1 MTGRRSESVAT
12 DFDAIYAATAPRL
25 VGQLYLLIGDLS
37 EAQDCVQEAFAR
49 AWLRW
54 DSLTDGRGDP
64 VGWVKTTAYRLAV
77 SHWRHWKSGLKAL
90 RKHGAP
96 ADAPGPSPD
105 AVALRHALAQLPKA
119 QRVALV
125 LHHLNDMRVEDV
137 ARELRVSP
145 GTVKARLSRGRAAL
159 AVLLADWHTDV
170 LTTEDSRV

>member
-1 MTGRRSESVAT
+1 MTGRRPESAAT

-77 SHWRHWKSGLKAL
+77 SHWRH
-90 RKHGAP
+90 
-96 ADAPGPSPD
+96 
-105 AVALRHALAQLPKA
+105 
-119 QRVALV
+119 
-125 LHHLNDMRVEDV
+125 
-137 ARELRVSP
+137 
-145 GTVKARLSRGRAAL
+145 
-159 AVLLADWHTDV
+159 
-170 LTTEDSRV
+170 

>member
-1 MTGRRSESVAT
+1 MTGRRPESAAT

-96 ADAPGPSPD
+96 ADTPGPSPD
-105 AVALRHALAQLPKA
+105 AVAL
-119 QRVALV
+119 
-125 LHHLNDMRVEDV
+125 
-137 ARELRVSP
+137 
-145 GTVKARLSRGRAAL
+145 RAAL

-170 LTTEDSRV
+170 LTTEESHARQGCFHRSDPPGGLEAPGGRRCGGACEE